1 MSKKTLC
8 RYLATFLVL
17 ALLIPVFKNQNAY
30 ASTTN
35 PKTEMR
41 AAWIA
46 TVTNI
51 DMKAGMNKS
60 AYTQWAKTTLDKLKA
75 DNFNTVIFQA
85 KPLND
90 ALYPSKLA
98 PWSSYITGK
107 NQGTNPGYDPL
118 QIMIEEAHK
127 RGLELHAWVN
137 PYRVTMPSQ
146 KLSDLATNNIARK
159 NPGWVVKYG
168 NQYYLNPG
176 LPEVQDYLV
185 ATVKELVANYDI
197 DAVHMDDYF
206 YPYKVKGET
215 FKDQE
220 AFKKYG
226 GSFRQVEDWRR
237 NNVNQLVKNVYNT
250 IKATKPHVQY
260 GISPFGI
267 WRNKGQDSTGSD
279 TNGMS
284 NYDDIYADTRQW
296 IKDGSIDY
304 IAPQIYWS
312 RSYKAANYS
321 KLLDWWG
328 REVQTYAKAHPVN
341 LYIGMADY
349 KVGND
354 ADKAWNVKTEL
365 TNQVIANR
373 ANTNVK
379 GQMHFSLRS
388 INSNALG
395 YATYLKQQMYPSKAI
410 TPAVPWKGS
419 SIPTRPTDVKLSK
432 ESSETKL
439 TIIDKNS
446 NLSRKYVVYRFDGTK
461 EGSYEDPKNI
471 LDVVYN
477 TKGNT
482 VYVDTTTNRS
492 KVYTYGIK
500 SVSPTG
506 VESKNAFVLKDGIT
520 DLPTPGLFNDIS
532 SKHRAYKEITYL
544 AQGDI
549 VSGDTNGYYNP
560 DRQVTRTEAMAMI
573 GRSLNLDGTKRK
585 TIFKDVN
592 ANSFASGYIQSA
604 VDKKIISGYNDGTFK
619 PNAPLTR
626 GEMALMISRTFE
638 YDYNNSTS
646 GAAQALI
653 TRGIAIGFEDGTF
666 GTDKKIIRSDYAIF
680 LARAID
686 FNLRLNSPTI
696 SFDSEMTVNIDSCL
710 IKKGPS
716 DKFAQIGTLKRNEKV
731 RIGYKVGSWTLIKSP
746 TNVIGFVPHSSLK

>member
-1 MSKKTLC
+1 MSEKNFA
-8 RYLATFLVL
+8 RFLATFLVL
-17 ALLIPVFKNQNAY
+17 VLLIPMFKIQNVN
-30 ASTTN
+30 ASTGN
-35 PKTEMR
+35 PKNEMR

-46 TVTNI
+46 TITNI
-51 DMKAGMNKS
+51 DMKSGMSKS
-60 AYTQWAKTTLDKLKA
+60 AYTQWVTTTLDKLKA
-75 DNFNTVIFQA
+75 DHFNTVIFQA

-107 NQGTNPGYDPL
+107 KQGTNPGYDPL
-118 QIMIEEAHK
+118 QIMIDEAHK

-146 KLSDLATNNIARK
+146 KLSDLAAHNIARK

-168 NQYYLNPG
+168 SQYYLNPG
-176 LPEVQDYLV
+176 LPEVQEYLV
-185 ATVKELVANYDI
+185 STVKELVANYDV

-206 YPYKVKGET
+206 YPYKIQGET
-215 FKDQE
+215 FKDQD

-226 GSFRQVEDWRR
+226 SSFKQIEDWRR

-267 WRNKGQDSTGSD
+267 WRNKGEDSTGSD

-284 NYDDIYADTRQW
+284 NYDGIYADTRQW

-321 KLLDWWG
+321 TLLDWWG
-328 REVQTYAKAHPVN
+328 REVQTYAKAHPIN

-354 ADKAWNVKTEL
+354 SDKAWSDKTEL
-365 TNQVIANR
+365 TKQVIANR
-373 ANTNVK
+373 ANTSVK

-395 YATYLKQQMYPSKAI
+395 YAAYMKKQMYHSKAL

-419 SIPTRPTDVKLSK
+419 SIPAPPTDVKLSK
-432 ESSETKL
+432 ESSKMKL
-439 TIIDKNS
+439 TIIDKNG
-446 NLSRKYVVYRFDGTK
+446 NLPRKYVIYRFEGTK
-461 EGSYEDPKNI
+461 EGSYEDPESI
-471 LDVVYN
+471 LDVVYS

-482 VYVDTTTNRS
+482 VYVDSTANKS
-492 KVYTYGIK
+492 SVYTYGVK
-500 SVSPTG
+500 SVSHTG
-506 VESKNAFVLKDGIT
+506 VESKRAFVLKDGIT
-520 DLPTPGLFNDIS
+520 DMPTPGLFKDIS
-532 SKHRAYKEITYL
+532 SKHRGFKEITYL

-549 VSGDTNGYYNP
+549 VSGDTQGYYNP
-560 DRQVTRTEAMAMI
+560 DRQVTRAEAMAMI
-573 GRSLNLDGTKRK
+573 GRSLNLDGTRRK
-585 TIFKDVN
+585 TTFKDVN

-604 VDKKIISGYNDGTFK
+604 VDKKVISGYNDGTFK
-619 PNAPLTR
+619 PDAPLTR
-626 GEMALMISRTFE
+626 GEMALMISRTFD

-646 GAAQALI
+646 GAAKALI
-653 TRGIAIGFEDGTF
+653 TRGIAVGFEDGTF
-666 GTDKKIIRSDYAIF
+666 GADKKIIRSDYAIF

-686 FNLRLNSPTI
+686 FTLRLTSPPI
-696 SFDSEMTVNIDSCL
+696 SFDREMTVNMDSCP
-710 IKKGPS
+710 INKGPS
-716 DKFAQIGTLKRNEKV
+716 DKFAQAGTLKRNEKV
-731 RIGYKVGSWTLIKSP
+731 SIGYHVGSWTLIKSSA
-746 TNVIGFVPHSSLK
+746 NVVGFVPHSSLK